1 MSTGGG
7 RQGTFAIPAILACI
21 APDPVLYWQPMGNGS
36 LWGVKT
42 MTTMLN
48 GLRRW
53 TWPLLGGLALIL
65 LLLLWLAP
73 AERTLGQIVK
83 LVYLHGA
90 LVRTAM
96 ALFAIGLPVNLAA
109 LVGAQSGWLAWGKA
123 FAWTAVAVWLAH
135 TLFSMVTTYAAWGV
149 FIAWFEPRTRFTF
162 TLAVVGIV
170 IVVAARL
177 VGNARFSALVF
188 VLLAALTLSLAP
200 RLGVIQHP
208 LDPIGSSPS
217 NAIRTFYAAILAV
230 SMALGGLLT
239 IWLQARLAC
248 SR

>member
-1 MSTGGG
+1 MMM
-7 RQGTFAIPAILACI
+7 
-21 APDPVLYWQPMGNGS
+21 PM
-36 LWGVKT
+36 LD
-42 MTTMLN
+42 

-53 TWPLLGGLALIL
+53 TWALWGGLVLVLA
-65 LLLLWLAP
+65 LLLWLAP
-73 AERTLGQIVK
+73 AESTLGQIVK

-96 ALFAIGLPVNLAA
+96 ALFAIGLPVNLVA
-109 LVGAQSGWLAWGKA
+109 LVVGQGGWLTWGKA
-123 FAWTAVAVWLAH
+123 FAWTAVAIWLAH
-135 TLFSMVTTYAAWGV
+135 TFFSMVTTYAAWGV

-170 IVVAARL
+170 IVVVARL

-188 VLLAALTLSLAP
+188 ALLAGLTLYLAP

-217 NAIRTFYAAILAV
+217 HAIRTFYTAILAV

-239 IWLQARLAC
+239 IWLQARLGH